1 MKNLE
6 EEIDKLRK
14 TIKTLK
20 IQRTMSNEEQLLVR
34 MAESKSLYTLQRKQ
48 NKLIKK
54 LKKELK
60 AKAPN
65 EQWTGGDSFF

>member
-1 MKNLE
+1 MNEKLE

-20 IQRTMSNEEQLLVR
+20 TQRTMSNEEQLLVR
-34 MAESKSLYTLQRKQ
+34 MAESSALYTLQRKQ

-54 LKKELK
+54 LKKELR
-60 AKAPN
+60 AK
-65 EQWTGGDSFF
+65 